1 MKSIITHITLFSIL
15 LFSLVRSFAYSAT
28 ERRTALVIGNGSYAA
43 GPLQNPVNDAADMAD
58 TLRRLGFEVILKNDV
73 RHQEN
78 EGRGL

>member
-1 MKSIITHITLFSIL
+1 MKSIIMRITLFIIL
-15 LFSLVRSFAYSAT
+15 LFSFVTSFAYSTT
-28 ERRTALVIGNGSYAA
+28 ERRTALVNGNGSYAA

-58 TLRRLGFEVILKNDV
+58 TFRRLGFEVILKNDA